1 MRSKILYQFHH
12 VLHVESC
19 CFLVIICS
27 PTIPTGGIAENGN
40 ASFAFP
46 PNVVDKTVYLNL
58 PSTGCQGTMRF
69 YLSQWFN
76 DTQCNQT
83 THYYSY
89 LVLSHRYSIFT
100 SLHMD
105 RGQPATMNFTGAH
118 IGTLNCGTNN
128 QSVVTHNNNSYYQSV
143 VTHNNNNNSY
153 YQSVVTHNNNSRAS
167 AMSSSDAS
175 NRPVSLPA
183 GEQSNSKNRTAAP
196 NPIAN
201 NHHHAERS
209 LRDSEAGRPVLG
221 TNTTSSEVANDALP
235 YCYTTNPARNSVLPP
250 NPNQQ
255 CKLSQSCRKF
265 ILHHK
270 SCDKQCVATKPQQ
283 CKLSQSCRKWI

>member
-1 MRSKILYQFHH
+1 MSLTRQF
-12 VLHVESC
+12 
-19 CFLVIICS
+19 IWICQS
-27 PTIPTGGIAENGN
+27 GR
-40 ASFAFP
+40 
-46 PNVVDKTVYLNL
+46 
-58 PSTGCQGTMRF
+58 TMRF

-89 LVLSHRYSIFT
+89 LVLSHRYSIFA

-128 QSVVTHNNNSYYQSV
+128 QSVVTHNNNY
-143 VTHNNNNNSY
+143 
-153 YQSVVTHNNNSRAS
+153 RAS

-209 LRDSEAGRPVLG
+209 LRDSETGRPALG

-255 CKLSQSCRKF
+255 CKLSQLCRKF
-265 ILHHK
+265 ISHHK

-283 CKLSQSCRKWI
+283 CKLSQ

>member
-1 MRSKILYQFHH
+1 MQ
-12 VLHVESC
+12 
-19 CFLVIICS
+19 
-27 PTIPTGGIAENGN
+27 PDN
-40 ASFAFP
+40 
-46 PNVVDKTVYLNL
+46 
-58 PSTGCQGTMRF
+58 
-69 YLSQWFN
+69 
-76 DTQCNQT
+76 

-270 SCDKQCVATKPQQ
+270 SCDKQCVVTKPQQ